1 MKRTQGMKVN
11 FQDIL
16 GSKGKGSQRSKEIK
30 KRSEK
35 KSSTVTRVS
44 DISAKGLFSLYVYST
59 PVPVTSASGH
69 MAADHNE

>member
-11 FQDIL
+11 VQGIL
-16 GSKGKGSQRSKEIK
+16 GSKGKRSKEIK

-44 DISAKGLFSLYVYST
+44 DISAKGLFSLHVYST

-69 MAADHNE
+69 MAADHSE